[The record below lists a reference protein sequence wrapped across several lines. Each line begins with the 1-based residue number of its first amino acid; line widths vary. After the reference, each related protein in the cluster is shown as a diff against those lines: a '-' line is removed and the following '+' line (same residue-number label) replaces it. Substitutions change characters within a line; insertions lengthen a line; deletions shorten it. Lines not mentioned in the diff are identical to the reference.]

1 MIALML
7 WLLATLDAAFAGYR
21 EAAGRNAFIRKRRYY
36 RRAMLKGAVFGQ
48 VAVALAACVVLISLA
63 LVTDRES
70 LVADYQ
76 AVGFRMLFVY
86 VPFTV
91 IILLAFLV
99 RSIRSVDIRSI
110 TSTLIFGPFTLIR
123 PLVAIAGLL
132 YGVLFA
138 PRPAIIILGALV
150 LTMMLGLEKVL
161 SFFRIIRAR
170 DVSIPAV
177 HDYESSRAGSS

>member
-1 MIALML
+1 MIAFML

-36 RRAMLKGAVFGQ
+36 QRAMLKGAVFGQ
-48 VAVALAACVVLISLA
+48 VAVALAGCVMLISLA
-63 LVTDRES
+63 LATDRES

-76 AVGFRMLFVY
+76 AAGFRMLFVY
-86 VPFTV
+86 VPFAV

-123 PLVAIAGLL
+123 PLVAFAGLL
-132 YGVLFA
+132 YGVLAA
-138 PRPAIIILGALV
+138 PRPAIIILGVLV
-150 LTMMLGLEKVL
+150 LTMMLGLERAL
-161 SFFRIIRAR
+161 SFFRKIKRREINAT
-170 DVSIPAV
+170 AV
-177 HDYESSRAGSS
+177 HESGRAG